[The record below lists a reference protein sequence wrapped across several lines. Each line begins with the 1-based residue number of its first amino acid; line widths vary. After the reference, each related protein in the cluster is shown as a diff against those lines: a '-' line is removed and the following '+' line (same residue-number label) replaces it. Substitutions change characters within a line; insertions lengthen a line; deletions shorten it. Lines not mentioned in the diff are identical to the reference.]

1 MHCQVSDRPFRRREQ
16 AHLAL
21 KERVYR
27 AFAGGTASL
36 GEDCMNMNVSE
47 RTNEHELSR
56 YCN

>member
-16 AHLAL
+16 ANLAL

-36 GEDCMNMNVSE
+36 GEDCMNMNMNVSE
-47 RTNEHELSR
+47 RTNER
-56 YCN
+56 T